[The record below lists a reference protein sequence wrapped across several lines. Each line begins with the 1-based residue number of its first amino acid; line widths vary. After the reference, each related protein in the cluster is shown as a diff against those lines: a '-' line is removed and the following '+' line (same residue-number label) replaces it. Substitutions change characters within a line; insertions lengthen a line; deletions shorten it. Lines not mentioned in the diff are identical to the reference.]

1 MSAKRRNQT
10 AALIVPY
17 TSETATDLPLRVV
30 PEATA
35 INVESSGT
43 AQSSKKS
50 KQAKTLKKKRS
61 TVKNRIVQQK
71 TAKKQSS
78 KVKLAAR
85 RLTKKTVPSL
95 TGNARPQLVP
105 AEQTSAL
112 EFHTEMTPD
121 PNADLTRPASPVL
134 VMPEDKAVEPETM
147 AHAEMSLDRNAEE
160 LCISGEN
167 DAITLSETHDPIAGP
182 LPVSAEEQEKLGFL
196 QALALQWTRLLH
208 ALTQTWNW
216 TQQKLKSN
224 QLKKRLRICES
235 VSLGDKRFIAVI
247 QVDGEQFLVGGSSS
261 SVATLAHLEPRREF
275 SDVFRSRCEQDLS
288 RA

>member
-1 MSAKRRNQT
+1 MTAKRRNQT

-17 TSETATDLPLRVV
+17 TSETADLAGRVV

-35 INVESSGT
+35 INVESSG
-43 AQSSKKS
+43 ADQNSKNS
-50 KQAKTLKKKRS
+50 KQTKTLKKKKPA
-61 TVKNRIVQQK
+61 VKNRIVLQE
-71 TAKKQSS
+71 TAKRQSS
-78 KVKLAAR
+78 KVKLVAR
-85 RLTKKTVPSL
+85 KRAKKTVSSF
-95 TGNARPQLVP
+95 TEKARPQLVP
-105 AEQTSAL
+105 AEQTPAL

-121 PNADLTRPASPVL
+121 PHADFTQPASPVL
-134 VMPEDKAVEPETM
+134 VMPADKAVEPETM
-147 AHAEMSLDRNAEE
+147 VHTEMILDHNAEE
-160 LCISGEN
+160 SCISAEN
-167 DAITLSETHDPIAGP
+167 DALRRQEAIADP
-182 LPVSAEEQEKLGFL
+182 LPPLTEEKPGFL
-196 QALALQWTRLLH
+196 QALAVQWTRLLH
-208 ALTQTWNW
+208 ALTKTWNW

-224 QLKKRLRICES
+224 QLKKRLRVCES